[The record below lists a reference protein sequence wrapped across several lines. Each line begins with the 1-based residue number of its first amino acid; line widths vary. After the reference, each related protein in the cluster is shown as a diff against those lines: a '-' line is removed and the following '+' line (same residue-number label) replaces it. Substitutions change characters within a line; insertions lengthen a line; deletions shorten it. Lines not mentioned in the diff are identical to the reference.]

1 VLRIK
6 FSAGRQFCAPK
17 SASSPSAKTLW
28 GEKDELFP
36 VKEGKKFANSVDAK
50 LKVIHNAGHAPQID
64 RPSKFTK
71 AICDF
76 LRN

>member
-1 VLRIK
+1 MMV
-6 FSAGRQFCAPK
+6 
-17 SASSPSAKTLW
+17 LW

-36 VKEGKKFANSVDAK
+36 MKEGEKFANSVDAK
-50 LKVIHNAGHAPQID
+50 LMVIHNAGHAPQID